1 MTEKAKKIVETLKY
15 CASGASVDHCKE
27 CTHVFNDRKGPNC
40 LNRLF
45 GETVALIES
54 LSAQLDQVTRERDA
68 LQMELDELKEEY
80 YTGIHTARDPM
91 LDKVKQLERERDA
104 AVEDA
109 HGVCK
114 ACIHYNGHYPP
125 GEIMSC
131 CKFEECVHGSD
142 DWDSEDHWQWRGV
155 EKEVEG

>member
-68 LQMELDELKEEY
+68 AVSDFTEFANSAAICVFCKDFEF
-80 YTGIHTARDPM
+80 
-91 LDKVKQLERERDA
+91 DKPCDKDISREDCWR
-104 AVEDA
+104 
-109 HGVCK
+109 
-114 ACIHYNGHYPP
+114 
-125 GEIMSC
+125 
-131 CKFEECVHGSD
+131 
-142 DWDSEDHWQWRGV
+142 WRG
-155 EKEVEG
+155 EEVEG

>member
-1 MTEKAKKIVETLKY
+1 MTEEVRKCVEILRY
-15 CASGASVDHCKE
+15 CEESGARCGGCPSGE
-27 CTHVFNDRKGPNC
+27 TNGIPNC
-40 LNRLF
+40 HSQSHI
-45 GETVALIES
+45 ADLIES
-54 LSAQLDQVTRERDA
+54 LSAQLDQVT
-68 LQMELDELKEEY
+68 
-80 YTGIHTARDPM
+80 
-91 LDKVKQLERERDA
+91 RERDA

-155 EKEVEG
+155 EVEG

>member
-1 MTEKAKKIVETLKY
+1 MAMNEEARKCVQALQNSIRNGFYWIGNAEF
-15 CASGASVDHCKE
+15 SMPCKGMI
-27 CTHVFNDRKGPNC
+27 H
-40 LNRLF
+40 
-45 GETVALIES
+45 LIES
-54 LSAQLDQVTRERDA
+54 LSAQLDQVT
-68 LQMELDELKEEY
+68 
-80 YTGIHTARDPM
+80 
-91 LDKVKQLERERDA
+91 RERDA

-155 EKEVEG
+155 EVEG